1 MHLDAFLVSIGSF
14 TYRGSLLLERCQTL
28 THPRTTSNISEFNKA
43 AMLEVYKQRADS
55 KVNVGIYKL
64 KNPLQRSIA
73 DRVFRNTGPDRG
85 TLQQHSI
92 PPTWWRKRHDDT
104 VT

>member
-43 AMLEVYKQRADS
+43 VMLEVYKQRADS

-64 KNPLQRSIA
+64 KKSTAKVNRRPCISKHR
-73 DRVFRNTGPDRG
+73 T
-85 TLQQHSI
+85 
-92 PPTWWRKRHDDT
+92 
-104 VT
+104 